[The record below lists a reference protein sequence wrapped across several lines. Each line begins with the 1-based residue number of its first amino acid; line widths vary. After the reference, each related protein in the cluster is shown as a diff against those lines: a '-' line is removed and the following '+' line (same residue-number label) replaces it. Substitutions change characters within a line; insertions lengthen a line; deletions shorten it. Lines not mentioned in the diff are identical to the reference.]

1 MPSYRPYLVDMIK
14 KQPLTLGTRL
24 GRWLIK
30 YDISAQRAALAI
42 GATRQS
48 IYNWIKGGEVLSAY
62 RERVARV
69 IEVMAKAPATS
80 TSDDIWRLLCQEFN
94 LKR

>member
-1 MPSYRPYLVDMIK
+1 MPSYRSDLVAQVK

-24 GRWLIK
+24 GRWLIR
-30 YDISAQRAALAI
+30 YDVSAQRAALAI

-48 IYNWIKGGEVLSAY
+48 VYNWIKGGEVLSAY
-62 RERVARV
+62 RERVTKV
-69 IEVMAKAPATS
+69 IEVMAKAPSNS

-94 LKR
+94 LKH